1 MTESQRSHNK
11 RTFGEMSSSISM
23 ARRPSADPSPSF
35 PGSTFTFPTPP
46 PPQTQTHSQGQR
58 RTPHPHNPPRSS
70 PFSVML
76 DPRHPPS
83 RPSLDRQPTVI
94 DLTDDH
100 HERAPSQ
107 SRRSSQRSTLPPQ
120 LERSDYTTLGDVIS
134 IESDDDDDEVEIV
147 SSRALPSRRPSAPP
161 SRLRLPR
168 PPRSPRQHAGHP
180 WPHLPSMLPPMD
192 APESI
197 LDNPSLLFGGLAD
210 MFPGSWRNL
219 QGNMERYV
227 LGRQSEI
234 GPIPVHMRGASMRFR
249 TFPLHEHVRQEPRK
263 AEHVPPPPVGEG
275 FTRSPKE
282 DDVIVCPACDE
293 ELVVGPEEPAAG
305 TTPSSTGKT
314 AAKAK
319 ARSRK
324 DREEHPFWVVR
335 ECGHVYCNKCYQSR
349 KPDTKSTSKN
359 LFPEVQSGARKVPLC
374 AVDDCTSEVGDKKF
388 WVGVFM

>member
-1 MTESQRSHNK
+1 
-11 RTFGEMSSSISM
+11 
-23 ARRPSADPSPSF
+23 
-35 PGSTFTFPTPP
+35 
-46 PPQTQTHSQGQR
+46 
-58 RTPHPHNPPRSS
+58 
-70 PFSVML
+70 ML

-100 HERAPSQ
+100 QERAPSQ
-107 SRRSSQRSTLPPQ
+107 SRRSSQRATLPPQ

-168 PPRSPRQHAGHP
+168 PPRSPRHHASHP

-197 LDNPSLLFGGLAD
+197 LDNPSLLFRGLAD
-210 MFPGSWRNL
+210 LLPQGWRSL
-219 QGNMERYV
+219 DSLEGNMERYMM
-227 LGRQSEI
+227 GRQSEMA
-234 GPIPVHMRGASMRFR
+234 PIPVHMRGSVRFGA
-249 TFPLHEHVRQEPRK
+249 FPLHEHVRPEPRK
-263 AEHVPPPPVGEG
+263 AEHVPPPPVSEG

-305 TTPSSTGKT
+305 TPTATGKQ

-335 ECGHVYCNKCYQSR
+335 ECGHVSN
-349 KPDTKSTSKN
+349 
-359 LFPEVQSGARKVPLC
+359 FPFLSLNSWC
-374 AVDDCTSEVGDKKF
+374 MC
-388 WVGVFM
+388 